1 MSGNGAR
8 AATAGTERAAM
19 VSALRRVR
27 GPERPPPPAARAPE
41 SRCELCGLAIR
52 DEHDHLLHLD
62 ERRIVCVCAPC
73 WSLHSGDPEYRPAGS
88 RTLWL
93 EGFRLPDELW
103 AALKIPI
110 GLAFFL
116 RHGATGRVVALYPS
130 PAGAT
135 ECELELEAWDAL
147 VEENPVLAGLEP
159 DAEALLVN
167 RIAEAPE
174 HAIAPIDECYR
185 LVGLIK
191 ASWEGI
197 SGGQAVEQAIQ
208 GFFADL
214 RGRAVTR

>member
-27 GPERPPPPAARAPE
+27 GPERPPAAARAPE

-185 LVGLIK
+185 LVGLVRV
-191 ASWEGI
+191 SWEGI
-197 SGGQAVEQAIQ
+197 SGGPGVETAVS
-208 GFFADL
+208 GFFAEL
-214 RGRAVTR
+214 EERAA